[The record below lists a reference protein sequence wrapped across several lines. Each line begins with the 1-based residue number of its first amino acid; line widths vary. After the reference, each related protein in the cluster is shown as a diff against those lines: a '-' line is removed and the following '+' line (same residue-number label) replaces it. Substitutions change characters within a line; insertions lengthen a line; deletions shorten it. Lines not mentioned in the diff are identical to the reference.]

1 MRYKCINIEND
12 KDCCG
17 CRACENICPQDAI
30 TMEKNQEGFYYPKVN
45 YEKCV
50 DCGLCSKVCPMANK
64 IDKNK
69 EKYLDQPKCYAVTT
83 KNEDV
88 LNKSTS
94 GGMFYE
100 IAKYILDNN
109 GVVYGSTMDKDLK
122 VKHIAIGKIEDM
134 PKIMGSKYVNSDL
147 GDCFKSIRKQLNNK
161 QLVLFS
167 GVPCQ
172 CAALQNYLLKDY
184 DNLITVEVVCHGT
197 PNQDVFDKYIKYLE
211 NKEKAK
217 VVDYKFRS
225 KEASRWGTFRGNI
238 TYLRNS
244 KEYKKSVNAD
254 FDKYYTSFLNAD
266 NYRESCY
273 VCPFANKERYSDFTL
288 GDFWGIENIDTDLK
302 HHNGVS
308 SVIINTN
315 KGVSVF
321 ERIKCN
327 ILNKEVTFNDVSA
340 KNTQLKEPSV
350 RNIIRNIWY
359 ENFNN
364 HNFIKKIKI
373 KLTVKKIVKLLI
385 PSSLKQIIKNL
396 RKV

>member
-1 MRYKCINIEND
+1 MRYKSINIEND

-109 GVVYGSTMDKDLK
+109 GIVYGSTMDEDLK
-122 VKHIAIGKIEDM
+122 VKHIAIEKIEDM

-184 DNLITVEVVCHGT
+184 DNLITVEIVCHGT
-197 PNQDVFDKYIKYLE
+197 PNQDLFDRYIKYLE

-225 KEASRWGTFRGNI
+225 KEASRWGTFRGSI
-238 TYLRNS
+238 TYSKNG
-244 KEYKKSVNAD
+244 KEYRKSVNAD
-254 FDKYYTSFLNAD
+254 FDKYYSSFLNAE

-273 VCPFANKERYSDFTL
+273 VCLFANKDRYSDFTL
-288 GDFWGIENIDTDLK
+288 GDFWGIENINTELK
-302 HHNGVS
+302 EVNGVS
-308 SVIINTN
+308 SVIINT
-315 KGVSVF
+315 KEGIELF
-321 ERIKCN
+321 DTIKDN
-327 ILNKEVTFNDVSA
+327 IITKEVTYNDVSM
-340 KNTQLKEPSV
+340 KNSQLREPSK
-350 RNIIRNIWY
+350 RNASRNNWY
-359 ENFNN
+359 NNFQEENFFKNKKVK
-364 HNFIKKIKI
+364 ISLKKIAKVIVPQSIKQKI
-373 KLTVKKIVKLLI
+373 KNV
-385 PSSLKQIIKNL
+385 IK
-396 RKV
+396 

>member
-50 DCGLCSKVCPMANK
+50 DCGLCRKVCPMVNK

-69 EKYLDQPKCYAVTT
+69 EKYLEQPKCYAVTT

-100 IAKYILDNN
+100 IAKYVLDNN

-122 VKHIAIGKIEDM
+122 VKHIVIEKIENM

-147 GDCFKSIRKQLNNK
+147 GDCFKSIREQLNNK

-172 CAALQNYLLKDY
+172 CAALQKYLLKDY

-197 PNQDVFDKYIKYLE
+197 PNQDLFDKYIKYLE

-225 KEASRWGTFRGNI
+225 KEASKWGTFRGNI
-238 TYLRNS
+238 TYLRNGT
-244 KEYKKSVNAD
+244 EYNKSVNAD
-254 FDKYYTSFLNAD
+254 FDKYYSSFLNAE

-273 VCPFANKERYSDFTL
+273 VCPFANKDRYSDFTL
-288 GDFWGIENIDTDLK
+288 GDFWGIESINTELK
-302 HHNGVS
+302 EVNGVS
-308 SVIINTN
+308 SVIINTKQGIELFN
-315 KGVSVF
+315 T
-321 ERIKCN
+321 IKDN
-327 ILNKEVTFNDVSA
+327 IITKEVTYKDVSM
-340 KNTQLKEPSV
+340 KNSQLREPSK
-350 RNIIRNIWY
+350 RNANRNNWY
-359 ENFNN
+359 NNFQEENFFKNKKAKVSL
-364 HNFIKKIKI
+364 KKIAKVIVPQSIKQKI
-373 KLTVKKIVKLLI
+373 KNV
-385 PSSLKQIIKNL
+385 IK
-396 RKV
+396 